1 MALSQSK
8 NILAAVGLLVTAISS
23 AFAGKKASDY
33 LEKRR
38 KKMLEKEEGG
48 IDKKMK
54 KDGK

>member
-1 MALSQSK
+1 MSQSK

-23 AFAGKKASDY
+23 AFTGKKASDQ

-38 KKMLEKEEGG
+38 KKSLEKEESK
-48 IDKKMK
+48 IDKKLK

>member
-1 MALSQSK
+1 MSQSK

-23 AFAGKKASDY
+23 AFAGKKASDH

-38 KKMLEKEEGG
+38 KKSLEKEEGA
-48 IDKKMK
+48 IDKKLK

>member
-1 MALSQSK
+1 MVLSQSK

-23 AFAGKKASDY
+23 AFAGKKSSDA

-38 KKMLEKEEGG
+38 KKSIEKEEDG
-48 IDKKMK
+48 IDKKLK